1 MPLLC
6 RRSDLN
12 FSPRS
17 RHDDTLGEQTGGL
30 DVGVLDNLDIRD
42 EHCCLCQLHIHY
54 TWHDR
59 PPTTLGR
66 TLGSSTASRILCAPV
81 QSLGVWVYPEESLV
95 SISTL
100 TLADRSPRVLV
111 QILSN
116 HRLRNRVDCLR
127 IGRACRRYTS
137 GLRDCPGVA
146 IE

>member
-42 EHCCLCQLHIHY
+42 EH
-54 TWHDR
+54 
-59 PPTTLGR
+59 TLGR

-95 SISTL
+95 SIATL

-137 GLRDCPGVA
+137 GFRDCPGVA